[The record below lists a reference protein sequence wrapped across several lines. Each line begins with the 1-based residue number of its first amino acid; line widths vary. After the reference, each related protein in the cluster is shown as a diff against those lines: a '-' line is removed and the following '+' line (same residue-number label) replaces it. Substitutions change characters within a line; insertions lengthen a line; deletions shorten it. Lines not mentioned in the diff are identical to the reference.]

1 MLSLYR
7 RHTNF
12 RKGIQ
17 HCCRFTSNS
26 SYSSIR
32 LEEKSENHTSSHTS
46 TDAAQQETDYFI
58 DARRKTSRVNSQ
70 PVNLTGKAIEGRI
83 RYNSVIDSFVDRS
96 SFLKRVEKYNKISFH
111 EKMKENQEMLD
122 KNVDSI
128 VAKLMDS
135 SSILDAVAETTENN
149 VVEEPE
155 KSQVTFP
162 YLAYTPL
169 SRKLEIFEK
178 KQQSVIEKLQ
188 VTSNLDYG
196 TPNPS
201 VPVSQVACGGCGA
214 HLHCQS
220 PSLPGYLPQEI
231 FTACDK
237 HHLRSQLCQRCRFL
251 REHNVALNVQIS
263 PEDYPKTISI
273 IRDQMAM
280 VILIVDLLDFPGS
293 IWPDLLDI
301 IGHKRPV
308 CVVGN
313 KVDLLPQD
321 SQGYLNH
328 ITKCLVQE
336 LEKSGMNRANIK
348 HVCLVSAQTGYG
360 VESLITKI
368 QHSWG
373 VRGDVYLLGCTN
385 VGKSSLF
392 NALIGSDFCK
402 TKATDLLERATVSS
416 WPGTT
421 LNL

>member
-1 MLSLYR
+1 
-7 RHTNF
+7 
-12 RKGIQ
+12 
-17 HCCRFTSNS
+17 
-26 SYSSIR
+26 
-32 LEEKSENHTSSHTS
+32 
-46 TDAAQQETDYFI
+46 
-58 DARRKTSRVNSQ
+58 
-70 PVNLTGKAIEGRI
+70 
-83 RYNSVIDSFVDRS
+83 
-96 SFLKRVEKYNKISFH
+96 LKKNE
-111 EKMKENQEMLD
+111 EMLD
-122 KNVDSI
+122 KKVDSI

-135 SSILDAVAETTENN
+135 SASDSVPEITDNI

-169 SRKLEIFEK
+169 SRKLEIFEN
-178 KQQSVIEKLQ
+178 KQQSMLEKLQ
-188 VTSNLDYG
+188 VTSDLNYG

-201 VPVSQVACGGCGA
+201 VPVSQVPCGGCGA

-231 FTACDK
+231 FSVCDK
-237 HHLRSQLCQRCRFL
+237 HRLRSQLCQRCRFL

-313 KVDLLPQD
+313 KVDLLPKD
-321 SQGYLNH
+321 SRGYLNH

-360 VESLITKI
+360 IESLITKI
-368 QHSWG
+368 QNSWG